1 MSNTSRMSVFP
12 LGMSIATFFAIT
24 YILCISYGVLVSS
37 QGMHQLFPMVL
48 PGFQWITWSSF
59 LLGLVLVFAYGWC
72 VALVFVPIYNFF
84 TALSAK
90 RERPNI

>member
-37 QGMHQLFPMVL
+37 QGMHQLFQWYYPASNGS
-48 PGFQWITWSSF
+48 PGRASYSVWS
-59 LLGLVLVFAYGWC
+59 
-72 VALVFVPIYNFF
+72 
-84 TALSAK
+84 
-90 RERPNI
+90 